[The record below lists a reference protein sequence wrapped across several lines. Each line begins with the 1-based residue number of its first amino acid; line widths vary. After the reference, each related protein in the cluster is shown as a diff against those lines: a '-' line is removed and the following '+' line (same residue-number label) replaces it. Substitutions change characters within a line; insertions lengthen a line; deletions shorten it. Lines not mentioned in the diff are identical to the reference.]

1 MLSQHLGGRSVNIHM
16 LAKMPSP
23 ALKTP
28 QNPSEMASE
37 AHRTGANVRT
47 DL

>member
-1 MLSQHLGGRSVNIHM
+1 MLSQHLGGWSVNIHM
-16 LAKMPSP
+16 LAKMPFP

-37 AHRTGANVRT
+37 AHKTGAHVRT